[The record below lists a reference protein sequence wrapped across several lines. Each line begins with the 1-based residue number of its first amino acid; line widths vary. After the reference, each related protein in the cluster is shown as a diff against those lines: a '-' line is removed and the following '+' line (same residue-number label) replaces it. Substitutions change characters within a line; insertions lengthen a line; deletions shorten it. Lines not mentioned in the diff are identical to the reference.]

1 MRASTL
7 ASVTGVPSDRLSD
20 ELRALRKKVEELEA
34 ENRRLRSLVGL
45 DERVPNHEPVVASA
59 RRLPLEASELR
70 FREITQSSSNDAKLA
85 LFMERFVARD
95 DVYAL
100 RWENDRSRRS
110 GWGPAVEGGWQNVRR
125 NDREL
130 LPLTPEVVAAHLRG
144 DEHVGI
150 YPLRK
155 DDRTQI
161 LACDFD
167 GSSWVLD
174 ALAYRDAAA
183 AFGVP
188 AAIERSRSGDGAH
201 AWTFFSEPVPA
212 SAARRI
218 GFAVLREA
226 MAMRAEIDLAS
237 YDRLFPAQDFLPKG
251 TFGNL
256 IALPLQGQCRRR
268 ATTVFLDPLGMSPCV
283 DQWAFLASVDRL
295 DPDAVTAL
303 SGRFAEIAAGP
314 GVATYRPSRA
324 ARDEL
329 KAPARVRAGAALA
342 IDRVGLRPA
351 LLASLKHL
359 ASLHNPNFYENER
372 MRFSNH
378 KTPRF
383 IRCCQESLDA
393 LLVPRGLCEEVRA
406 LFEAAGSQLEV
417 KETFADLPA
426 EQYDF
431 ASVLSPVQRRA
442 FEQLSDRELGVFVAP
457 PGTGK
462 TVLACALIAH
472 HAVLT
477 LVIVDR
483 RPLLVQWRTLLQEH
497 LELGKDRVGQVGGTK
512 DKPSGVIDVAMAQS
526 LARRDDLD
534 EVTAQY
540 GFVVVDECH
549 HVPAVTFERCVRQI
563 PVQRWLGLTATPY
576 RRDHLEALITMYCG
590 PVRYD
595 ATKDTTAGPT
605 ATLELVAHRTS
616 YEEVLDDNPS
626 IQATFRGIVEDQG
639 RTEQVCT
646 DVVDAAGRGRNCLV
660 LTQWT
665 EHLENLVAGLQSA
678 GVEPLVLRGGMG
690 KKTNAAVMEKLA
702 DLAPGGGVVLVA
714 TGSYL
719 GEGFDCPPLDT
730 LSWPSRSV
738 SKDGSSSTSGASCVR
753 PRASG
758 RSRSTTTST

>member
-1 MRASTL
+1 M
-7 ASVTGVPSDRLSD
+7 
-20 ELRALRKKVEELEA
+20 
-34 ENRRLRSLVGL
+34 
-45 DERVPNHEPVVASA
+45 
-59 RRLPLEASELR
+59 
-70 FREITQSSSNDAKLA
+70 
-85 LFMERFVARD
+85 
-95 DVYAL
+95 
-100 RWENDRSRRS
+100 
-110 GWGPAVEGGWQNVRR
+110 
-125 NDREL
+125 
-130 LPLTPEVVAAHLRG
+130 
-144 DEHVGI
+144 
-150 YPLRK
+150 
-155 DDRTQI
+155 
-161 LACDFD
+161 
-167 GSSWVLD
+167 
-174 ALAYRDAAA
+174 
-183 AFGVP
+183 
-188 AAIERSRSGDGAH
+188 
-201 AWTFFSEPVPA
+201 
-212 SAARRI
+212 
-218 GFAVLREA
+218 
-226 MAMRAEIDLAS
+226 
-237 YDRLFPAQDFLPKG
+237 
-251 TFGNL
+251 
-256 IALPLQGQCRRR
+256 
-268 ATTVFLDPLGMSPCV
+268 
-283 DQWAFLASVDRL
+283 
-295 DPDAVTAL
+295 
-303 SGRFAEIAAGP
+303 
-314 GVATYRPSRA
+314 
-324 ARDEL
+324 
-329 KAPARVRAGAALA
+329 
-342 IDRVGLRPA
+342 
-351 LLASLKHL
+351 
-359 ASLHNPNFYENER
+359 
-372 MRFSNH
+372 
-378 KTPRF
+378 
-383 IRCCQESLDA
+383 
-393 LLVPRGLCEEVRA
+393 
-406 LFEAAGSQLEV
+406 
-417 KETFADLPA
+417 
-426 EQYDF
+426 
-431 ASVLSPVQRRA
+431 
-442 FEQLSDRELGVFVAP
+442 SDRELGVFVAP

-512 DKPSGVIDVAMAQS
+512 DRPSGVIDVAMAQS

-626 IQATFRGIVEDQG
+626 IQATFRGIVEDQA

-646 DVVDAAGRGRNCLV
+646 DVVDAAGRGRNCLA

-730 LSWPSRSV
+730 LFMAFPIRCKGRV
-738 SKDGSSSTSGASCVR
+738 VQYVGRVLRPTEGKRTVEVHDYVDVNVPVLERMHVRRLAALSTLGFDVR
-753 PRASG
+753 TNR
-758 RSRSTTTST
+758 RSRTLSGVDKQ